1 MDKKKIFSSLALAGI
16 MTASVLGTNVNATTE
31 KQDYLKPV
39 GVYQKLVEGE
49 LVVPYVLHKNTF
61 LTAKDI
67 KCEFA
72 NVETIGGKPVA
83 EIEDSFILKTGDT
96 FKVKDNTRQYTIII
110 YGDVNGD
117 GRITTLDA
125 SMIQKIALKDTN
137 TMAKVSKFA
146 LEAADVVNDVNVHN
160 VTTMDAARVQK
171 YVLGIG
177 QMDSVINQL
186 PPVEDVTPPVIHGI
200 TNGDRLYIN
209 LNDAQYET
217 RMPTVTAT
225 DDYDGAVEVVMTG
238 EVKIAEEGEYA
249 IIYTATDTAGNQA
262 TATLTV
268 VVDNQAPEL
277 KGITDG
283 EKFYLKINNSDFT
296 LPEVTAEDAVDG
308 EVTVTKT
315 GTFDVT
321 TEGEYE
327 IVYEAT
333 DSIENKTTATVTVV
347 VDGTAPKADVNY
359 STTVLTKE
367 DVMVTIISDEPIQAP
382 EDWELAEDGLSMK
395 KLYTGNVNEKLMVSD
410 LAGNETEAQIIITN
424 IDKEVTATPSYSTTN
439 PTKGSVIATITSDE
453 VLQEI
458 DGWDLAS
465 DKMSMTKEYTQNVIE
480 DVMVKDMLG
489 NQTTVTINIQNI
501 DHVAPK
507 AEVQYDVT
515 ELTNGNVQVT
525 IIANEKLQAVTG
537 ISTWQLD
544 TENPTRATATFTANG
559 TEDVTVT
566 DLAGNDA
573 IIPVTVSNIDKT
585 APVLTTEYNI
595 TSLTNQN
602 VMATIKGNEKLQALD
617 GWDLAEDGL
626 SMSKEYSANISED
639 VKVKD
644 LAGNEAIATITIAN
658 IDKEAP
664 VVEGLTEGKT
674 SYQTVTLKFTEGV
687 ATLQKDDEAPQ
698 KYVSETPITVDGN
711 YVLVVTD
718 PAGNTTTKEFIVDN
732 VAPVFEETL
741 EPVILKKGDTFDT
754 SMVANDAVDGEIPA
768 SLKITLNTNEVT
780 QIDTTGAQD
789 GEYILTYTATDEA
802 GNTATA
808 TRTVTVDA
816 TPAKRVGQVKYSETS
831 ATTEVIA
838 RVTFDEKVEAPKTDS
853 EWVPVD
859 ENQLAFTK
867 KYTANVNETVI
878 FTDMAGNETKVNIV
892 INNIDSDVP
901 SYSIDYDIEEPTNGT
916 VTVTIAAGEELQPV
930 NGWTLSADK
939 LSMKKTYT
947 ENKTETVIIK
957 DLAGNQASVLVEV
970 DNIDKVAPTPSVSYS
985 ETNPTTQNVIVTIV
999 AGEELQVVEGWKLA
1013 QDKCSMEK
1021 TYTQNT
1027 ITPETITVKDLAGNE
1042 ATVTVNVNMID
1053 REAPTVT
1060 GVEDGKSYQTVTPV
1074 FTDPNGPI
1082 TATLQKGTEGPID
1095 FTSGTEVNEEGTYKL
1110 VVKDGLNNTI
1120 TILFTIDTTVTINQV
1135 KNGERYTS
1143 VAPTFTEGTGE
1154 LSKLDPENG
1163 DAVISTI
1170 LYQSG
1175 TPITESGKYK
1185 LVVTDAAGNIA
1196 TVTFIV
1202 DVTGPVITGVE
1213 NNKTYGTN
1221 ITPIVTTTGTI
1232 KSVVLKKNNEIVEGY
1247 TTSLGEITEE
1257 GSYELKVT
1265 DDLENTSTVK
1275 FIIDKTAPEV
1285 SGVEM
1290 NGEYKTVTPIFTE
1303 GTATLQKTGG
1313 EKNDDF
1319 VSGTKLASDGE
1330 YTLVVTDEVG
1340 NARTIIFKIDN
1351 VAPEITGIM
1360 DGEIYTLAVTPVNA
1374 AGDVANVILIKDGV
1388 EDKTYTTL
1396 APITADGKYQLTVAD
1411 KAGNTTTIEFE
1422 IDTQVKGLRFTT
1434 ENNNKPT
1441 KDSVMVTIKAE
1452 EKLKPVTGWALSKDA
1467 LSMTKVY
1474 EDNKTEAVTVF
1485 DLVGNSETLTI
1496 VVEGIDKMAPTAEE
1510 PFYSETAATKEP
1522 VTVIIEASEPIQE
1535 VDGWKLSDDKQTLTK
1550 IFINNATET
1559 VKIIDLAGN
1568 QIETPIE
1575 ITVDNI
1581 YLTDPVI
1588 TGMFEK
1594 EEITLPKNTGKVELP
1609 NVTAT
1614 DAKGQTIAVTTSIKQ
1629 IISEVNIKEVSEIN
1643 LAIPGDYT
1651 VTYTAQDAAG
1661 NTTEVIRIIHIVE

>member
-39 GVYQKLVEGE
+39 GIYQKLVEGE
-49 LVVPYVLHKNTF
+49 LVVPYVLQKNAS

-72 NVETIGGKPVA
+72 NVETIGGKPVE

-137 TMAKVSKFA
+137 TIAKVSKFA
-146 LEAADVVNDVNVHN
+146 LEAADVVNDINVHN

-186 PPVEDVTPPVIHGI
+186 PPVEDVTPPVIHGV
-200 TNGDRLYIN
+200 TNGDKLYIN
-209 LNDAQYET
+209 LNDAEYEIK
-217 RMPTVTAT
+217 MPTVTAT
-225 DDYDGAVEVVMTG
+225 DDYDGKVEVVMTG

-249 IIYTATDTAGNQA
+249 IIYTATDTAGNEA

-283 EKFYLKINNSDFT
+283 EKFYLKINDSDFT

-308 EVTVTKT
+308 EITVTKT

-321 TEGEYE
+321 KEGEYE

-333 DSIENKTTATVTVV
+333 DTIGNKTTATVTVV

-367 DVMVTIISDEPIQAP
+367 NVIVTIISDEPIQVP
-382 EDWELAEDGLSMK
+382 EGWELAEDGLSIK
-395 KLYTGNVNEKLMVSD
+395 KPYTGNVNEKLMVSD
-410 LAGNETEAQIIITN
+410 LAGNETEVQIIITN

-439 PTKGSVIATITSDE
+439 PTKGTVTATITSDE
-453 VLQEI
+453 VLQEV
-458 DGWDLAS
+458 DGWTLAS
-465 DKMSMTKEYTQNVIE
+465 DKMSMTKVYTQNVIE
-480 DVMVKDMLG
+480 DVTVKDRLG
-489 NQTTVTINIQNI
+489 NETTVTITIQNI
-501 DHVAPK
+501 DHIAPK

-525 IIANEKLQAVTG
+525 IIANETLQAVTG
-537 ISTWQLD
+537 TSHWQIH
-544 TENPTRATATFTANG
+544 TENPTKATATFTTNG
-559 TEDVTVT
+559 TEDVTLT
-566 DLAGNDA
+566 DLAGNES

-585 APVLTTEYNI
+585 APVLTTQYDI

-602 VMATIKGNEKLQALD
+602 VMATIKADEKLQALD
-617 GWDLAEDGL
+617 GWELAKDGL
-626 SMSKEYSANISED
+626 SMSKEYSANISQD
-639 VKVKD
+639 IKVKD

-664 VVEGLTEGKT
+664 VVEGLTEGKN

-687 ATLQKDDEAPQ
+687 ATLQKDNEAPQ
-698 KYVSETPITVDGN
+698 KYLSETPITTDGR

-718 PAGNTTTKEFIVDN
+718 PAGNTTTKEFIVDK
-732 VAPVFEETL
+732 VAPVFETL
-741 EPVILKKGDTFDT
+741 KPVILKKGDTFNT
-754 SMVANDAVDGEIPA
+754 SMVANDDVDGEIPA
-768 SLKITLNTNEVT
+768 TLKITLNANEVT

-802 GNTATA
+802 GNTATT

-878 FTDMAGNETKVNIV
+878 FTDIAGNETKVNIV

-901 SYSIDYDIEEPTNGT
+901 SYSIDYDIEDPTKGP

-930 NGWTLSADK
+930 DGWTLAPDQ
-939 LSMKKTYT
+939 LSMEKIYT

-970 DNIDKVAPTPSVSYS
+970 NNIDKVAPTPSVSYS
-985 ETNPTTQNVIVTIV
+985 ETNPTTQNVVVTIQ
-999 AGEELQVVEGWKLA
+999 ATEELQVVEGWKLA
-1013 QDKCSMEK
+1013 PDKCSMEK
-1021 TYTQNT
+1021 PYTENT
-1027 ITPETITVKDLAGNE
+1027 TAPETITVKDLAGNE
-1042 ATVTVNVNMID
+1042 ATVTVNVDNID

-1060 GVEDGKSYQTVTPV
+1060 GVEDGKSYQTVTPE

-1082 TATLQKGTEGPID
+1082 IATLQKGTEEPIN
-1095 FTSGTEVNEEGTYKL
+1095 FVSGTEVNEEGTYKL

-1120 TILFTIDTTVTINQV
+1120 TILFTIDTTVTINDV
-1135 KNGERYTS
+1135 EDGERYTS

-1163 DAVISTI
+1163 DAIISTI

-1175 TPITESGKYK
+1175 TLITETGKYK
-1185 LVVTDAAGNIA
+1185 LVVTDAAGNTA
-1196 TVTFIV
+1196 TVTFTV

-1213 NNKTYGTN
+1213 NNKTYATN
-1221 ITPIVTTTGTI
+1221 ITPSVTTTGTI

-1265 DDLENTSTVK
+1265 DDLGNTTTVK
-1275 FIIDKTAPEV
+1275 FTIDKTAPEV
-1285 SGVEM
+1285 SGVKM
-1290 NGEYKTVTPIFTE
+1290 NGEYKTATPVFTE
-1303 GTATLQKTGG
+1303 GTATLQKGS
-1313 EKNDDF
+1313 EEAADF
-1319 VSGTKLASDGE
+1319 TSGTIIAADGE

-1340 NARTIIFKIDN
+1340 NARTILFKIDN
-1351 VAPEITGIM
+1351 VAPEITGII
-1360 DGEIYTLAVTPVNA
+1360 DGEIYTSAVTPVNV
-1374 AGDVANVILIKDGV
+1374 AGDVEKVSLLKEGI

-1396 APITADGKYQLTVAD
+1396 TEITADGEYQLTVAD
-1411 KAGNTTTIEFE
+1411 KAGNTSTIEFI

-1452 EKLKPVTGWALSKDA
+1452 EKLQPVAGWALSKDK

-1474 EDNKTEAVTVF
+1474 EDNQTETVTVL

-1496 VVEGIDKMAPTAEE
+1496 VVEGIDKIAPTTEE
-1510 PFYSETAATKEP
+1510 PFYSQTAATKDP

-1535 VDGWKLSDDKQTLTK
+1535 VEGWKLSDDKQTLTK
-1550 IFINNATET
+1550 IFVNNATEI
-1559 VKIIDLAGN
+1559 VKITDLAGN
-1568 QIETPIE
+1568 EIETPIE

-1581 YLTDPVI
+1581 YLTGPVI
-1588 TGMFEK
+1588 TGMSEK
-1594 EEITLPKNTGKVELP
+1594 EEITLPKATGKVELP
-1609 NVTAT
+1609 KVTAT
-1614 DAKGQTIAVTTSIKQ
+1614 DAKGQTIAVTTFIKQ

-1643 LAIPGDYT
+1643 LAISGDYT
-1651 VTYTAQDAAG
+1651 ITYTAQDAAG
-1661 NTTEVIRIIHIVE
+1661 NTAEVVRIIHIVE

>member
-31 KQDYLKPV
+31 KQDYLRPV

-49 LVVPYVLHKNTF
+49 LVVPYVLHKNTP

-67 KCEFA
+67 KCEFV

-83 EIEDSFILKTGDT
+83 EIEDSFILKTGDS

-137 TMAKVSKFA
+137 TIAKVSKFA
-146 LEAADVVNDVNVHN
+146 LEAADVVNDINIHN

-177 QMDSVINQL
+177 QMESVINQL
-186 PPVEDVTPPVIHGI
+186 PPVEDVTPPVIHGV
-200 TNGDRLYIN
+200 TNGDKLYIN
-209 LNDAQYET
+209 LNDVQYENQ
-217 RMPTVTAT
+217 MPSVTAT

-249 IIYTATDTAGNQA
+249 IIYTAIDTAGNQA

-283 EKFYLKINNSDFT
+283 EKFYLKINDSNFT

-327 IVYEAT
+327 IVYEAI

-347 VDGTAPKADVNY
+347 VDGSAPKADVNY
-359 STTVLTKE
+359 STTVPTKE
-367 DVMVTIISDEPIQAP
+367 DVMVTIISDEPIQTP
-382 EDWELAEDGLSMK
+382 EGWELAEDGLSMK
-395 KLYTGNVNEKLMVSD
+395 KSYTGNVNERLMVSD
-410 LAGNETEAQIIITN
+410 LAGNETEVQIIITN
-424 IDKEVTATPSYSTTN
+424 IDKKVIATPSYSTSN
-439 PTKGSVIATITSDE
+439 PTKGTVTATITSDE
-453 VLQEI
+453 VLQEV
-458 DGWDLAS
+458 DGWSLAS
-465 DKMSMTKEYTQNVIE
+465 DKMSMTKAYTQNVIE

-537 ISTWQLD
+537 TSNWQLN
-544 TENPTRATATFTANG
+544 TEDPTRATATFTVNG

-585 APVLTTEYNI
+585 APMLTTEYNI

-602 VMATIKGNEKLQALD
+602 VMATIKANEKLQALD

-644 LAGNEAIATITIAN
+644 LAGNEGIATITIAN
-658 IDKEAP
+658 IDKEKP
-664 VVEGLTEGKT
+664 VVEGLTKGKN

-732 VAPVFEETL
+732 VAPVFETL

-768 SLKITLNTNEVT
+768 TLKITLNTNEVT

-802 GNTATA
+802 GNTATT
-808 TRTVTVDA
+808 TRNVTVDA
-816 TPAKRVGQVKYSETS
+816 TPAKRVGQVKYSETN

-838 RVTFDEKVEAPKTDS
+838 RVTFDEKVQAPKTDS

-867 KYTANVNETVI
+867 KYTVNVNETVI

-901 SYSIDYDIEEPTNGT
+901 SYSVDYDIEEPTNGP

-930 NGWTLSADK
+930 SGWILASDQ
-939 LSMKKTYT
+939 LSMEKTYT

-970 DNIDKVAPTPSVSYS
+970 NNIDKVVPTLSVSYS
-985 ETNPTTQNVIVTIV
+985 ETNPTTQNVIVTIE
-999 AGEELQVVEGWKLA
+999 AGEELQAVDGWKLA

-1021 TYTQNT
+1021 TYKQNT
-1027 ITPETITVKDLAGNE
+1027 TTPETITIKDLAGNE

-1060 GVEDGKSYQTVTPV
+1060 GVEDGKSYQAVTPV
-1074 FTDPNGPI
+1074 FTDLNGPI
-1082 TATLQKGTEGPID
+1082 TATLQKGTEAPIN
-1095 FTSGTEVNEEGTYKL
+1095 FVSGTEVNEEGTYKL

-1135 KNGERYTS
+1135 KDGERYTS

-1196 TVTFIV
+1196 TVTFTI

-1213 NNKTYGTN
+1213 NNKTYATN
-1221 ITPIVTTTGTI
+1221 ITPSVTTTGTI

-1265 DDLENTSTVK
+1265 DDLGNTTIVK
-1275 FIIDKTAPEV
+1275 FTIDKTAPEV
-1285 SGVEM
+1285 SGVQM
-1290 NGEYKTVTPIFTE
+1290 NGEYKTATPVFTE
-1303 GTATLQKTGG
+1303 GTATLQKGSEEAT
-1313 EKNDDF
+1313 DF
-1319 VSGTKLASDGE
+1319 ISGTIIASDGE
-1330 YTLVVTDEVG
+1330 YTLVVTDEFG
-1340 NARTIIFKIDN
+1340 NARTILFKIDN
-1351 VAPEITGIM
+1351 VAPEITGII
-1360 DGEIYTLAVTPVNA
+1360 DGEIYTSAVTPVNA
-1374 AGDVANVILIKDGV
+1374 EGDVEKVTLVKNGV

-1396 APITADGKYQLTVAD
+1396 TQITEDGKYQLTVAD

-1434 ENNNKPT
+1434 ENNNRPT
-1441 KDSVMVTIKAE
+1441 NDTVMVVIKAE
-1452 EKLKPVTGWALSKDA
+1452 EKLKPVTGWTLSKDGF
-1467 LSMTKVY
+1467 SMTKVY
-1474 EDNKTEAVTVF
+1474 EDNKTETVTVF
-1485 DLVGNSETLTI
+1485 DLIGNSETLTI
-1496 VVEGIDKMAPTAEE
+1496 VVEGIDKVAPTSEE
-1510 PFYSETAATKEP
+1510 PFYSETEATKDP
-1522 VTVIIEASEPIQE
+1522 VTVIIEASESIQE
-1535 VDGWKLSDDKQTLTK
+1535 VEGWKLSDDKQTLTK
-1550 IFINNATET
+1550 IFVNNATET
-1559 VKIIDLAGN
+1559 VKITDLAGN
-1568 QIETPIE
+1568 EIETPIK

-1588 TGMFEK
+1588 TGMSQK
-1594 EEITLPKNTGKVELP
+1594 EEITLPKATGKVELP

-1651 VTYTAQDAAG
+1651 ITYTAQDAAG
-1661 NTTEVIRIIHIVE
+1661 NTAEVIRIIHIVE